1 MASSFTLSLSS
12 SFLTSPLPELHKF
25 RKHPFHVPNPPRLP
39 FRFSVAA
46 ASSVAEPKKR
56 HWKKGE
62 YPGESVNTTAS
73 SRRRTPIKNIKKRM
87 DHKLK
92 AKAWVCTVTETL
104 SDLIQKKNW
113 LEALEVFPPNN
124 NYLTLLFFF
133 KRLLSIIQI

>member
-1 MASSFTLSLSS
+1 MASSFSLSLSS
-12 SFLTSPLPELHKF
+12 SFLTSPLPELDKF
-25 RKHPFHVPNPPRLP
+25 HKHPFHVRLP
-39 FRFSVAA
+39 FRFSVAAAAA

-62 YPGESVNTTAS
+62 YPGESVNTAAS

-87 DHKLK
+87 DHRLK

-113 LEALEVFPPNN
+113 LEALEVFSPSVP
-124 NYLTLLFFF
+124 LTIISLGFSSLL
-133 KRLLSIIQI
+133 